1 MSKQNGKKTGV
12 WTVVK
17 QGKDVHAYVLRNALK
32 YYLFFLWRLTDRLIQ
47 FVYWGVKGLKK
58 YFTFLC
64 WKMSRFAER
73 WGQEEGEMTFS
84 FPGSLTSH
92 LLTAI
97 GLSLAISTGIG
108 KYSVIVR
115 SLLHKGQLVMRLPL
129 MYMCSPF
136 HTCIKTQK
144 RFSKLHV
151 YSFNPVTIWW
161 LFFTQLQNSMLW
173 ECEGVNADVPWLKMR
188 HAASENWGKSRQRE
202 HECKERRSVV
212 NYIKLPKPQLLSSS
226 PASRFTRIISLSPLF
241 SFRSI
246 IFIFLI
252 FLILYISVACFF
264 DSSDV
269 SSYLLTPN
277 DDHCVMIASSYTY
290 FIFSTRFYSV
300 CCFPTVLILE

>member
-17 QGKDVHAYVLRNALK
+17 QGKDVHAYVLFLRNALK

-115 SLLHKGQLVMRLPL
+115 SLWHKGQLVMWLPL
-129 MYMCSPF
+129 MYMCSPLPYVHKNTKAF
-136 HTCIKTQK
+136 LKATCLQFQSCHYLMAILHT
-144 RFSKLHV
+144 
-151 YSFNPVTIWW
+151 
-161 LFFTQLQNSMLW
+161 
-173 ECEGVNADVPWLKMR
+173 
-188 HAASENWGKSRQRE
+188 AAE
-202 HECKERRSVV
+202 
-212 NYIKLPKPQLLSSS
+212 
-226 PASRFTRIISLSPLF
+226 
-241 SFRSI
+241 
-246 IFIFLI
+246 
-252 FLILYISVACFF
+252 
-264 DSSDV
+264 
-269 SSYLLTPN
+269 
-277 DDHCVMIASSYTY
+277 
-290 FIFSTRFYSV
+290 
-300 CCFPTVLILE
+300 

>member
-17 QGKDVHAYVLRNALK
+17 QGKDVHAYVLLLRNALK

-115 SLLHKGQLVMRLPL
+115 SLLLKGQLVMRLPL

-252 FLILYISVACFF
+252 LYISVACFF

-277 DDHCVMIASSYTY
+277 DDHCVMIASSYTC